1 MQARD
6 QNTTEVLNRLLRG
19 EMSAVE
25 AYRQALEK
33 VGDEPGALQLN
44 TLYRDHMEA
53 VSLLEE
59 QVRNTGGMPSRSAG
73 PWGTWAK
80 TVQGIANLLGDTAAL
95 KALKEGEEHGLKDY
109 REAVREPDLPPE
121 ARTLIQNRLLTQQEQ
136 HVRVIDQLMTND
148 D

>member
-1 MQARD
+1 MEAKD
-6 QNTTEVLNRLLRG
+6 QKTSEILNRLLRG

-25 AYRQALEK
+25 TYRQALEK

-44 TLYRDHMEA
+44 SLYRDHTEA

-59 QVRNTGGMPSRSAG
+59 QIRSVGGEPSRGTG

-80 TVQGIANLLGDTAAL
+80 TVQGVAKLFGDTATL

-109 REAVREPDLPPE
+109 REAVRETTLPSQVK
-121 ARTLIQNRLLTQQEQ
+121 TLIQNRLLAKQEQ
-136 HVRVIDQLMTND
+136 HVAVIDRLIEEE
-148 D
+148 